1 MIESLD
7 IANLGV
13 IASAHVD
20 FGPGLIVVTG
30 ETGAGKTMV
39 LSSLQLLLGA
49 RADAA
54 LVRSGADRLSVDGIF
69 TVGDQISARVE
80 EAGGIVEGGEHGGI
94 GHDAVSILDDLGDN
108 DLRVRGAAAYLAT
121 VSGCDRGDVRAVVQV
136 FFGSGYDVGVVV
148 GVVVGEGDLV
158 GDPRAGGSVGQ
169 AGRQGCDVRLVHAD
183 GGGVEGA

>member
-1 MIESLD
+1 MEGWPAVIESLD

-20 FGPGLIVVTG
+20 FGGGLIVVTG

-69 TVGDQISARVE
+69 SVGDDVASRVE
-80 EAGGIVEGGEHGGI
+80 EAGGVVEGGRAHRWPLRPRCRQVARAPGV
-94 GHDAVSILDDLGDN
+94 AARSR
-108 DLRVRGAAAYLAT
+108 LRV
-121 VSGCDRGDVRAVVQV
+121 VRDCRVD
-136 FFGSGYDVGVVV
+136 GY
-148 GVVVGEGDLV
+148 
-158 GDPRAGGSVGQ
+158 DPRAVGSDSPD
-169 AGRQGCDVRLVHAD
+169 R
-183 GGGVEGA
+183 

>member
-13 IASAHVD
+13 IASAHVEI
-20 FGPGLIVVTG
+20 GGGLVVVTG

-69 TVGDQISARVE
+69 SVTEEVAARENAHVY
-80 EAGGIVEGGEHGGI
+80 
-94 GHDAVSILDDLGDN
+94 DRT
-108 DLRVRGAAAYLAT
+108 LRE
-121 VSGCDRGDVRAVVQV
+121 S
-136 FFGSGYDVGVVV
+136 
-148 GVVVGEGDLV
+148 
-158 GDPRAGGSVGQ
+158 
-169 AGRQGCDVRLVHAD
+169 GRQVARAPGVAARSRLRAL
-183 GGGVEGA
+183 